1 MSNLL
6 TGMSEF
12 YNAVWLDIRQPAKHS
27 GGGAGRYD
35 PFRLLAVWEE
45 RIRFRQQLEL
55 MAKNKPELLDDVGL
69 TRAQVD
75 RETRK
80 PFWQR

>member
-6 TGMSEF
+6 TGMSDF
-12 YNAVWLDIRQPAKHS
+12 YNAVWLDIRQPPKDFS
-27 GGGAGRYD
+27 DSAGRSD
-35 PFRLLAVWEE
+35 PLRLLAVWEE
-45 RIRFRQQLEL
+45 RVRFRQQLEL
-55 MAKNKPELLDDVGL
+55 MARNKPELLDDVGL

-80 PFWQR
+80 SFWQR

>member
-12 YNAVWLDIRQPAKHS
+12 YNAVWVDIRQPAKYLTE
-27 GGGAGRYD
+27 AIGRYD
-35 PFRLLAVWEE
+35 PFRLLVIWDE
-45 RIRFRQQLEL
+45 RLRFRQQLEM
-55 MAKNKPELLDDVGL
+55 MARHTPELLDDVGL
-69 TRAQVD
+69 TKAQVE